1 MKEQILS
8 ILSTSLFSLI
18 VFLSPIRE
26 LIFATGVLL
35 VIDFALGVLASQKKG
50 IKFNSRDAKKT
61 IIKMAVYQVAILTGF
76 LLDRYFVPGNLIVR
90 VVMMAIGLVE
100 SQSIFENIYTLTGLN
115 VWGALKT
122 KLVEAISASTKKP
135 QDLDRKPV
143 DHDDSGK

>member
-1 MKEQILS
+1 
-8 ILSTSLFSLI
+8 

>member
-1 MKEQILS
+1 VKEQILS

>member
-1 MKEQILS
+1 M
-8 ILSTSLFSLI
+8 FSLI